1 MSIFNYAGNKFFDNE
16 DYAFNA
22 VPTSRVA
29 FESSNM
35 NFYQLPLD
43 LIETPDMYVLIA
55 EIPGV
60 SKDRIT
66 ITTKDDKLMIE
77 GKKKKK
83 VISNEDHYLIHE
95 RRNGLFK
102 KMIQLPIDADSQ
114 SMSARIEDGLLVLSI
129 PRVKNVNGAK
139 YITIN

>member
-1 MSIFNYAGNKFFDNE
+1 
-16 DYAFNA
+16 
-22 VPTSRVA
+22 
-29 FESSNM
+29 
-35 NFYQLPLD
+35 
-43 LIETPDMYVLIA
+43 MYVLIA

-66 ITTKDDKLMIE
+66 ITAKDDKLMIE